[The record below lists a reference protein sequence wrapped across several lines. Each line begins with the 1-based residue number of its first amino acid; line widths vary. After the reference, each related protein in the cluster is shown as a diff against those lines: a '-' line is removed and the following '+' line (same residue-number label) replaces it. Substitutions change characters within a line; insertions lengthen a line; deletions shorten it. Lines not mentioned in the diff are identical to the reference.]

1 MSFWKKNGLLFVV
14 FLTGAA
20 VLVVEVLAV
29 RILSPYYGNTI
40 FTVSGV
46 LSVILAALSVGYYI
60 GGRLADKHPSE
71 KLFFGI
77 ILISGLLVLLLQ
89 LFTVI
94 LLPALGHK
102 LSMASGPLISS
113 MVMFFVPS
121 FLLGMLSPFTI
132 KLQQLRLSGEGIGTI
147 SGRIF
152 FWSTLGSIVGSL
164 MTGFVLI
171 PNLGV
176 NEILIYTG
184 AVLVLLGLLP
194 ILKIGLNKKTSLQIL
209 LIVFMISLTTTGI
222 VASEQY
228 SDEVV
233 HIEDGV
239 YQKILIYDT
248 EDDEGRPV
256 RVMQQDRSP
265 SSAMFLNSDELVFEY
280 SKYYPT
286 YQLFKPELKEALIIG
301 GAAYSIP
308 KVLLEDIEDVTVDVV
323 EIEPSLYKLSQEY
336 FRLPDDPRLNNHV
349 EDGRRF
355 LANADKKYDLI
366 FGDAYYSRYSIPA
379 HLTTKEFFELAKEK
393 LTPGGIFMGNFLG
406 RFSDSAPS
414 ILLSEIKTF
423 AEVFPNG
430 YYIATQKQ
438 DYDDY
443 QNVIFIG
450 YNSDEKID
458 FDTLTIREH
467 ENPIISNLPEHLVNI
482 DSLDLEEHILF
493 TDNYAPVDFL
503 TAKAIKNTKTSE

>member
-286 YQLFKPELKEALIIG
+286 YQLFKPE
-301 GAAYSIP
+301 
-308 KVLLEDIEDVTVDVV
+308 
-323 EIEPSLYKLSQEY
+323 
-336 FRLPDDPRLNNHV
+336 
-349 EDGRRF
+349 
-355 LANADKKYDLI
+355 
-366 FGDAYYSRYSIPA
+366 
-379 HLTTKEFFELAKEK
+379 
-393 LTPGGIFMGNFLG
+393 PGGSDRPHRVHVRDAGQSRCCAG
-406 RFSDSAPS
+406 RGWA
-414 ILLSEIKTF
+414 
-423 AEVFPNG
+423 
-430 YYIATQKQ
+430 
-438 DYDDY
+438 
-443 QNVIFIG
+443 
-450 YNSDEKID
+450 
-458 FDTLTIREH
+458 
-467 ENPIISNLPEHLVNI
+467 
-482 DSLDLEEHILF
+482 
-493 TDNYAPVDFL
+493 
-503 TAKAIKNTKTSE
+503 